1 MSDQHTKDQL
11 EYYDKHTADY
21 EKGGLLQRGLS
32 RAYERKARI
41 IHEQLVAIG
50 ANRVLEIGAGSG
62 LMTYFLVNMFDGEYV
77 ALDLSAEMLKVAEN
91 RINNDSV
98 KYVIGDGTAP
108 EFEEASFDAIV
119 GVDIIHHIENPI
131 TAFAN
136 WKGLVRPG
144 GQMIFLETNVYNP
157 LNLRNIGVE
166 HEVRSFLNTDK
177 NLTKWSKEGGWGS
190 VSVTPSPSYTPS
202 GPRLLEP
209 LFDFIDRISVKI
221 PLWNRLTALWLIVNT
236 K

>member
-11 EYYDKHTADY
+11 KYYDEHTADY
-21 EKGGLLQRGLS
+21 EKSGLLQRGLS

-50 ANRVLEIGAGSG
+50 AKRVLEIGAGSG

-91 RINNDSV
+91 RINNDCV

-119 GVDIIHHIENPI
+119 GVDIIHHIESPI

-136 WKGLVRPG
+136 WKGLVRTG
-144 GQMIFLETNVYNP
+144 GQMIFLETNIYNP

-177 NLTKWSKEGGWGS
+177 NLIKWSKEAKWES

-202 GPRLLEP
+202 GPRFLEP

-221 PLWNRLTALWLIVNT
+221 PLWNKLTALWLIVNT